1 MTLKSLSVALIT
13 LGTLTLS
20 LNAHAVG
27 PAYNGGGS
35 PHGSVCTHQQNGNVL
50 LRSGPGQKYKVLAR
64 MPNGSD
70 VSIIDEREVG
80 GWLWYKV
87 KYNRLVGWAR
97 HDYICL

>member
-1 MTLKSLSVALIT
+1 MKLKLLFIALATMTAFV
-13 LGTLTLS
+13 S

-35 PHGSVCTHQQNGNVL
+35 YGYACTHQQNSNVL

-70 VSIIDEREVG
+70 VSIIGKREVG

-87 KYNRLVGWAR
+87 KYGRLVGWAR
-97 HDYICL
+97 HDYICG